1 MFRLTRMK
9 LDRAKQRMKELEEAL
24 QSFYATNPFKFSGKA
39 DLQAGKVVYTMDSVK
54 DAPDEASLIAGEI
67 IQNLRSALDHLAY
80 QLFLRAGG
88 TGTGKNIYFPIG
100 GSKTSYENKKSS
112 RTYGMTQ
119 QAVAAIDALKPYKG
133 GNDVLWQLHELNNV
147 DKHRL
152 ILTVGS
158 AVRSTDLGDY
168 FVQCAAPVSL
178 LSEAKGLSAFFMA
191 GDNDYPLKVGMVVFT
206 DQTTTD
212 VKKPTIR
219 FELVL
224 YEKGVI
230 EGVSLSETMK
240 TTVWNPNQS
249 GRPPS
254 WDT

>member
-88 TGTGKNIYFPIG
+88 TGAGKNIYFPIG

-168 FVQCAAPVSL
+168 FVQCAAP
-178 LSEAKGLSAFFMA
+178 AFFMA
-191 GDNDYPLKVGMVVFT
+191 GDNDYPSSSMERVLGTKTRLGSSCGSRYLSPT
-206 DQTTTD
+206 D
-212 VKKPTIR
+212 
-219 FELVL
+219 
-224 YEKGVI
+224 
-230 EGVSLSETMK
+230 
-240 TTVWNPNQS
+240 
-249 GRPPS
+249 
-254 WDT
+254 

>member
-1 MFRLTRMK
+1 
-9 LDRAKQRMKELEEAL
+9 
-24 QSFYATNPFKFSGKA
+24 
-39 DLQAGKVVYTMDSVK
+39 
-54 DAPDEASLIAGEI
+54 
-67 IQNLRSALDHLAY
+67 
-80 QLFLRAGG
+80 
-88 TGTGKNIYFPIG
+88 
-100 GSKTSYENKKSS
+100 
-112 RTYGMTQ
+112 MTQ

-168 FVQCAAPVSL
+168 FVQCAAPGSL

-212 VKKPTIR
+212 VKKLTIR
-219 FELVL
+219 F
-224 YEKGVI
+224 G
-230 EGVSLSETMK
+230 S
-240 TTVWNPNQS
+240 
-249 GRPPS
+249 RRR
-254 WDT
+254 